1 MGFFLTHSCP
11 PRSAPPSRY
20 NTPMSEELSIPAR
33 EAVVTNEAPKAIG
46 PYSQGIRA
54 GNLVFTSGQIALHP
68 ETQQVVPGGVSEQAT
83 QVFANLKAILEAA
96 GSSFAQVVKAT
107 VFLKN
112 FDDFAAMNTIY
123 AEHLASAGAPP
134 PARTTVEVSR
144 LPKDVL
150 VEIDLIALV

>member
-1 MGFFLTHSCP
+1 
-11 PRSAPPSRY
+11 
-20 NTPMSEELSIPAR
+20 MSEEQTSRTVIA
-33 EAVVTNEAPKAIG
+33 TNEAPKAIG
-46 PYSQGIRA
+46 PYSQAIRT

-68 ETQQVVPGGVSEQAT
+68 ETQQVVPGGIDEQAA

-96 GSSFAQVVKAT
+96 GSSFAQVVKTT

-112 FDDFAAMNTIY
+112 FDDFAALNAVY

-150 VEIDLIALV
+150 VEIELIALV